1 MSMLTSPVDV
11 VLFDFFGTLVTYE
24 PDRTAVAYPRT
35 HDLIAGWG
43 STSTHDEF
51 VEQWDVASTT
61 LEHRSAASHEE
72 HSMLDIAAAYAS
84 SVGLQL
90 DSLQLQQLVDVFLVD
105 WRIGV
110 HAVPDAADMLTRL
123 HETHR
128 LGVVSNTYD
137 PAMVPSLLD
146 ELDMASAFDFVL
158 LSVDHGHRKPHPSIY
173 EQALTKCDCA
183 PDRVAFVGDTY
194 EPDYVGPIAAGMSA
208 YLIDPMRQWPVP
220 EPHRL
225 HHVLDI
231 EGKLR
236 P

>member
-1 MSMLTSPVDV
+1 MSPAPGPIEV

-24 PDRTAVAYPRT
+24 PDRTVVAYPRT

-43 STSTHDEF
+43 SIATHDQF
-51 VEQWDVASTT
+51 VEQWDTASTA
-61 LEHRSAASHEE
+61 LEQRSAASHEE
-72 HSMLDIAAAYAS
+72 HSMLDIAAEYAS

-105 WRIGV
+105 WRVGV
-110 HAVPDAADMLTRL
+110 HGVPDAADMVNRL
-123 HETHR
+123 HTAHR

-146 ELDMASAFDFVL
+146 ELGMADAFDFVL

-173 EQALTKCDCA
+173 ERALTMCDCPPA
-183 PDRVAFVGDTY
+183 LVAFVGDTY

-208 YLIDPMRQWPVP
+208 YLIDPMRLAPVP